1 MSFDT
6 PLKPYLAIPIQDCG
20 EPLAPINLEG
30 VKSLKPHPYAQ
41 VGADYQ
47 GRSPYVL
54 RTGVLKRLDQAR
66 LTLADIEPSWEILVF
81 DAYRPIAV
89 QQFMVDH
96 TFAEIVARDGLQ
108 GQVLTPEQKENI
120 YHQVY
125 QIWAVPNN
133 NPLTPPPHSTGAAL
147 DITLLDDLGQPV
159 DMGGEID
166 ELSARSLPNY
176 YQTVEPNSDRQRKE
190 FEQYQRRRELLNT
203 IMGSAGFLRHPGE
216 WWHFS
221 QGDQLWAWQ
230 YNQRHPDHQKI
241 AYYGRVE

>member
-1 MSFDT
+1 M
-6 PLKPYLAIPIQDCG
+6 KPYLAVPIEDCG

-30 VKSLKPHPYAQ
+30 VKLLKPHPYEIL
-41 VGADYQ
+41 GADYQ

-54 RTGVLKRLDQAR
+54 RTGVLKRLGQAR
-66 LTLADIEPSWEILVF
+66 LTLADIKPTWEILVF

-108 GQVLTPEQKENI
+108 GQSLTPEQRENI
-120 YHQVY
+120 YQQVY
-125 QIWAVPNN
+125 QIWAVPSS

-147 DITLLDDLGQPV
+147 DITLLDGSGQPV
-159 DMGGEID
+159 NMGGEID
-166 ELSARSLPNY
+166 ELSARSQPNY
-176 YQTVEPNSDRQRKE
+176 YQTAQAESDSQKE
-190 FEQYQRRRELLNT
+190 EFKLYQQRRELLNT
-203 IMGSAGFLRHPGE
+203 MMESAGFLRHPGE

-221 QGDQLWAWQ
+221 LGDQLWAWQ
-230 YNQRHPDHQKI
+230 YNQHHPDRQKI

>member
-1 MSFDT
+1 MSFAT
-6 PLKPYLAIPIQDCG
+6 PLKPYLAVPIQDCG
-20 EPLAPINLEG
+20 ESLAPINIEG
-30 VKSLKPHPYAQ
+30 VKILKPHPYEKL
-41 VGADYQ
+41 GADYQ

-96 TFAEIVARDGLQ
+96 TFAEIVARNGLQ
-108 GQVLTPEQKENI
+108 SQLLTPEQRENI
-120 YHQVY
+120 YQQVY
-125 QIWAVPNN
+125 QIWAIPSDD
-133 NPLTPPPHSTGAAL
+133 PLTPPPHSTGAAL
-147 DITLLDDLGQPV
+147 DITLLDQSGQSM

-166 ELSARSLPNY
+166 ELSPRSQPNY
-176 YQTVEPNSDRQRKE
+176 YQTAQAANDAQRQE
-190 FEQYQRRRELLNT
+190 FELYQRRRELLNI
-203 IMGSAGFLRHPGE
+203 IMESAGFLRHPGE

-230 YNQRHPDHQKI
+230 YNQQHPGHQNI